1 MKPVAA
7 EGTFEFGPFR
17 LDSGQRLLLRDGVP
31 VALLP
36 KSFDALAALVKSG
49 GLLEKDALLA
59 SVWPNA
65 VVEENSVAKA
75 ISDVR
80 RALGEGPK
88 DQKVHHHRT
97 GPGIPVR
104 GNRDPGRRAHALG
117 RGAAFQRSRCRRRQ
131 RAPGH
136 RPGRRGDREAQ
147 SNPIARRKADR
158 LGAQVCVAGKGPGA
172 RRPRAERRLHRR
184 RQHSKVGRSPPLLG
198 AARQRGDGRHVMGRD
213 LRRTHAGHLRGRG
226 LDRLARRGRTCA
238 PPVGRRTAI
247 AVATR
252 DGEPR
257 GVPALPEGAFF
268 LEQADGR
275 GLPSRD

>member
-36 KSFDALAALVKSG
+36 KSFDALVALVKSG

-88 DQKVHHHRT
+88 DAALHHHRYRAGDT
-97 GPGIPVR
+97 GS
-104 GNRDPGRRAHALG
+104 GR
-117 RGAAFQRSRCRRRQ
+117 
-131 RAPGH
+131 P
-136 RPGRRGDREAQ
+136 
-147 SNPIARRKADR
+147 
-158 LGAQVCVAGKGPGA
+158 
-172 RRPRAERRLHRR
+172 
-184 RQHSKVGRSPPLLG
+184 
-198 AARQRGDGRHVMGRD
+198 
-213 LRRTHAGHLRGRG
+213 
-226 LDRLARRGRTCA
+226 
-238 PPVGRRTAI
+238 
-247 AVATR
+247 
-252 DGEPR
+252 
-257 GVPALPEGAFF
+257 
-268 LEQADGR
+268 
-275 GLPSRD
+275 